1 MGKEFARSE
10 GIRVQVTNEQSQ
22 QIRKLYKELSD
33 EYKERLRILSTKQT
47 VSARIREQYLKDY
60 VRDLERD
67 MQYLNNNLENTITS
81 NMLRVAEAVVDDSL
95 KLDKEMG
102 FGGIMTKQFY
112 IPQDVVAIV
121 TSGELYKGKWSL
133 SGAIWSNNQ
142 KQLQTIDQIVAKGV
156 AGNKSAL
163 EIAKDLE
170 RYVSPSSA
178 RQSRTVIYNKHEID
192 ANGNRVIKRDAEGK
206 PITGKYYFG
215 KVDYNAQRLAR
226 TMVSHAYQESFVE
239 STKDNPF
246 IESYRWLASGGDRMC
261 SICAERDGQIYSKDD
276 LPMDHPNG
284 MCTFE
289 AVIDLS
295 YEEIGRKLADWVNG
309 EGDPELNAQIDNYAD
324 SLGLNVKQMTA
335 GTEPVRKAE
344 EEKVKSTEAEKPVD
358 HISFETVADAEE
370 YIRNNFISGG
380 FNLTGKDVNLSGV
393 DEETANKIVDRL
405 NEIYSKFGI
414 DQLSSLETFGKG
426 NKKLYSQHEE
436 APMFTTNFG
445 NIGLNKEILKNAGTL
460 NKYVSS
466 GEESFKFVMQNLDK
480 LSGKQL
486 EIAESYKIAGRS
498 LVDSTIEGMLTH
510 EVGHHISYMQSV
522 NKELSELQRSDWE
535 SYAKG
540 ISGYANH
547 SFGEYVAESFT
558 AYYNGETDKL
568 QPELVE
574 IFEGLRK

>member
-1 MGKEFARSE
+1 MAKEFAKAE
-10 GIRVQVTNEQSQ
+10 GIRVQITNEQAL
-22 QIRKLYKELSD
+22 QIKRLYKELSL
-33 EYKERLRILSTKQT
+33 EYKSQLQILSTKSNISSQMRT
-47 VSARIREQYLKDY
+47 QYLKDY
-60 VRDLERD
+60 VRQLERD
-67 MQYLNNNLENTITS
+67 IEYLNNNVQSTISS
-81 NMLRVAEAVVDDSL
+81 NMLRMSQAVVEDSVT
-95 KLDKEMG
+95 LDKKMG
-102 FGGIMTKQFY
+102 FDGIFVKQFY

-121 TSGELYKGKWSL
+121 SSGKLYDGKWTL
-133 SGAIWSNNQ
+133 SKAIWGDSEKKINDINS
-142 KQLQTIDQIVAKGV
+142 IVAKGI
-156 AGNKSAL
+156 AGNKTTY

-170 RYVSPSSA
+170 RYVNPNA
-178 RQSRTVIYNKHEID
+178 RKSWEWS
-192 ANGNRVIKRDAEGK
+192 
-206 PITGKYYFG
+206 
-215 KVDYNAQRLAR
+215 KVYPNTSKKIDYNAQRLAR

-246 IESYRWLASGGDRMC
+246 IESYRWLASGSDRMC
-261 SICAERDGQIYSKDD
+261 PVCADRDGQIYDKDS

-289 AVIDLS
+289 IVMEKS
-295 YEEIGRKLADWVNG
+295 YEEIGKELADWVND
-309 EGDPELNAQIDNYAD
+309 EGDPELNAALDNYAET
-324 SLGLNVKQMTA
+324 LGYNVKNMTA
-335 GTEPVRKAE
+335 NSEPVRNAE
-344 EEKVKSTEAEKPVD
+344 NVKEEKVVNS
-358 HISFETVADAEE
+358 INFETVSDAEE

-414 DQLSSLETFGKG
+414 DKLTSLETFGKG
-426 NKKLYSQHEE
+426 NKKLYLQHEE

-445 NIGLNKEILKNAGTL
+445 NVGLNKEILKNAVTL
-460 NKYVSS
+460 GKYVSS
-466 GEESFKFVMQNLDK
+466 GNESFEFVMQNLDK

-486 EIAESYKIAGRS
+486 EIAENYKISGKA
-498 LVDSTIEGMLTH
+498 LVDNTVEGMLTH
-510 EVGHHISYMQSV
+510 EIGHHISYMQSV
-522 NKELSELQRSDWE
+522 NKELAELQKSDWE
-535 SYAKG
+535 GYARG